1 VLAAPRHLTT
11 FDFAI
16 AFSGPIERLS
26 IPGRAEVIGMDT
38 VRACF
43 GEGLAQ
49 PLPEAY
55 PFDERFVFTH
65 FVGSADG
72 GFLLGQDAARED
84 VTERSAGA
92 R

>member
-1 VLAAPRHLTT
+1 MAAPRHLTT

-16 AFSGPIERLS
+16 AFSGPMERLS

-38 VRACF
+38 VRARF
-43 GEGLAQ
+43 GHAVAETLREPFA
-49 PLPEAY
+49 
-55 PFDERFVFTH
+55 FDERFVFTH